1 MRRLPVR
8 GVVDGGLPQDFE
20 KAVRIL
26 LSEPARPLLG
36 DIRNCLSL
44 DSEYLFYNK
53 LTVGAQI
60 TTLLQSNGI
69 QWPSSVVDDYAFRA
83 LHVALKSSRVTKRD
97 PR

>member
-8 GVVDGGLPQDFE
+8 GAVDGGLPQDFD

-36 DIRNCLSL
+36 DIRNCLNL

-53 LTVGAQI
+53 LTVGSQI
-60 TTLLQSNGI
+60 NTLLKNNGI
-69 QWPSSVVDDYAFRA
+69 QWPSSVLDNYGLRA
-83 LHVALKSSRVTKRD
+83 LHVALKSSRVSKRD

>member
-1 MRRLPVR
+1 MRRFPAR
-8 GVVDGGLPQDFE
+8 GTVDGGLPQDFE
-20 KAVRIL
+20 KAVRVL

-36 DIRNCLSL
+36 DIHNCLHL

-60 TTLLQSNGI
+60 NTLLKSNGI
-69 QWPSSVVDDYAFRA
+69 QWPSSVLDDYGFRA
-83 LHVALKSSRVTKRD
+83 LHVALKSSRITKRD